1 MAIKILTPG
10 DPNRKPTYK
19 RTCPECGCVFEYQ
32 YEDTRLNN
40 YSGGYVEIAC
50 PCCSY
55 PIAHCV
61 AGSGEDINHPK
72 EVD

>member
-1 MAIKILTPG
+1 MAIRILTPG
-10 DPNRKPTYK
+10 DPSRKPIYK

-40 YSGGYVEIAC
+40 YSGGYVEIKC

-55 PIAHCV
+55 PIAHSV
-61 AGSGEDINHPK
+61 AGSGDDINHPK